1 MDFLSNIVQQ
11 VITVLYNMT
20 ATVGLPNYGLAII
33 IMTIIVKILLYP
45 LTKKQIES
53 TKAMMAMQPK
63 MKAIQ
68 EKYKN
73 DKQRLNMELANLYK
87 QENVNPL
94 AGCLPLLV
102 QMPIMIGIFYG
113 IRDFHYVGPANFL
126 WIQSISNPDPMYIL
140 PVLSAL
146 TTFVQSKQTM
156 PDTSS
161 AQNKMMLYFMP
172 LFIGYISF
180 SFPAGLVLYWV
191 VMNLMQIGQQA
202 LMNKAT
208 VKTTRDK
215 VNIEVIEEAKNG
227 LFGLFSKKAKI
238 RVTLKDA
245 AAKIGDVVEEA
256 LDNIKADVQ
265 AGKEEYKNTAVDTD
279 TEAAVKKEFVVDEE
293 AVQAGKEFLQ
303 KIFHSMK
310 IEVVM
315 EKFVNKAD
323 STVTLKLHG
332 PDMGILIGKHGQT
345 LDALQY
351 LTNLVANKN
360 SSERIRIIIDVEDY
374 RERRIETLS
383 RLAVRLA
390 DKVKRNG
397 ERVVLEPMN
406 PHERK
411 IIHMALQNDRRI
423 TTLSEGEEPYR
434 KVVIELKK

>member
-1 MDFLSNIVQQ
+1 MGFL
-11 VITVLYNMT
+11 
-20 ATVGLPNYGLAII
+20 
-33 IMTIIVKILLYP
+33 
-45 LTKKQIES
+45 
-53 TKAMMAMQPK
+53 
-63 MKAIQ
+63 
-68 EKYKN
+68 EKTGKN
-73 DKQRLNMELANLYK
+73 VDE
-87 QENVNPL
+87 
-94 AGCLPLLV
+94 
-102 QMPIMIGIFYG
+102 
-113 IRDFHYVGPANFL
+113 
-126 WIQSISNPDPMYIL
+126 
-140 PVLSAL
+140 AL
-146 TTFVQSKQTM
+146 E
-156 PDTSS
+156 
-161 AQNKMMLYFMP
+161 
-172 LFIGYISF
+172 
-180 SFPAGLVLYWV
+180 
-191 VMNLMQIGQQA
+191 QA
-202 LMNKAT
+202 LNEL
-208 VKTTRDK
+208 KTTRDK

-245 AAKIGDVVEEA
+245 AAKIGDVVEET

-265 AGKEEYKNTAVDTD
+265 AGKEEYKNT
-279 TEAAVKKEFVVDEE
+279 AVKKEFVVDEE

>member
-113 IRDFHYVGPANFL
+113 IRDFYYVGPANFL

-208 VKTTRDK
+208 VK
-215 VNIEVIEEAKNG
+215 
-227 LFGLFSKKAKI
+227 
-238 RVTLKDA
+238 
-245 AAKIGDVVEEA
+245 
-256 LDNIKADVQ
+256 
-265 AGKEEYKNTAVDTD
+265 
-279 TEAAVKKEFVVDEE
+279 
-293 AVQAGKEFLQ
+293 
-303 KIFHSMK
+303 
-310 IEVVM
+310 
-315 EKFVNKAD
+315 
-323 STVTLKLHG
+323 
-332 PDMGILIGKHGQT
+332 
-345 LDALQY
+345 
-351 LTNLVANKN
+351 
-360 SSERIRIIIDVEDY
+360 
-374 RERRIETLS
+374 
-383 RLAVRLA
+383 
-390 DKVKRNG
+390 
-397 ERVVLEPMN
+397 
-406 PHERK
+406 
-411 IIHMALQNDRRI
+411 
-423 TTLSEGEEPYR
+423 
-434 KVVIELKK
+434 